1 MPSVQDD
8 LLSGVA
14 LASESHVLIE
24 SHGMRVLF
32 PHVQIHLVKAQLFK
46 GDAEDFARRKAG
58 IALALGLPPQHDG
71 ILRRAIFHVDVF
83 QADRSLIRIFVI
95 ADGIMAGCSALP
107 PRINER
113 AFSMV
118 ICAK

>member
-71 ILRRAIFHVDVF
+71 ILRRAIFLVHRL
-83 QADRSLIRIFVI
+83 QADGSLIDILVI
-95 ADGIMAGCSALP
+95 ADGIMVVGSVLP
-107 PRINER
+107 PPE
-113 AFSMV
+113 
-118 ICAK
+118 